1 MDNQQFRDNW
11 VKEQLAS
18 LAPGLKLLDA
28 GAGEQRYKQYCQH
41 LQYVSQDFAQYDG
54 QGDKVALQTGSWNK
68 EPYDLVSDITAIPVK
83 NSSFD
88 VVLCTE
94 VLEHIPYP
102 DQALR
107 EFARILKPGGK
118 LILTAPFAS
127 LTHFAPYFYYSGF
140 SKYFYSKILPEA
152 GFALKTI
159 TPVGNYFDYLE
170 QELKRI
176 PTILATY
183 GKLKRWTLRNLL
195 VRLATGLFLLFL
207 GLFSRKISSTEELLT
222 LDNLVLAIKK

>member
-107 EFARILKPGGK
+107 EFARVLKPGGK

-152 GFALKTI
+152 GFALQTI